1 MLFIK
6 SPVSKLMVSHNL
18 STTAFRL
25 LNMMLPNPICLICF
39 QICSM
44 GFISGVYGGICV
56 ITIFSGIFSLFDL
69 CHTAPSHT
77 KIKMSLQKYS
87 DSSFKKTF
95 MFSVL
100 QFGKTKKKL
109 SPVRGSTEPKAYLYS
124 LIWWQATLGLILLL
138 HQQYLGLLILP
149 KPASSSNITL
159 TLLSLCSD
167 FISCTRSAIFF
178 LISLFLYHLLFWD
191 VYFLASLFW
200 NRVFSVHNISDR
212 FLCYVRLI

>member
-100 QFGKTKKKL
+100 QFGKTKKKAFSRKRFYWTKGIPVL
-109 SPVRGSTEPKAYLYS
+109 SYMMAGNTRSNIIITPAVFRFINSSKTCFILKHYSYPLIFMFWFYFLYQIGNFFFDISIS
-124 LIWWQATLGLILLL
+124 LSSAFLGCLLL
-138 HQQYLGLLILP
+138 GITFL
-149 KPASSSNITL
+149 KP
-159 TLLSLCSD
+159 C
-167 FISCTRSAIFF
+167 
-178 LISLFLYHLLFWD
+178 LF
-191 VYFLASLFW
+191 ST
-200 NRVFSVHNISDR
+200 
-212 FLCYVRLI
+212 